1 MSSEEITKVSEVSGS
16 LDASQV
22 RVAIVASR
30 FNSFIVEQLVDSYDA
45 VVAEILANHRELPR
59 RL

>member
-30 FNSFIVEQLVDSYDA
+30 FNSFIVERLVDGA
-45 VVAEILANHRELPR
+45 VDTLR
-59 RL
+59 RTGRRASLR